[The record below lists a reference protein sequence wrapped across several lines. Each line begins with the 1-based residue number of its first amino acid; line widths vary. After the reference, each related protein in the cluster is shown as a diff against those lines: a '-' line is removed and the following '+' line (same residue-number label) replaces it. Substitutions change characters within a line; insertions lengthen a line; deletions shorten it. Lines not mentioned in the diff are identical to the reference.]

1 MDENN
6 YNDVLINIQLEGN
19 YFYEN
24 ENNLNDYF
32 IAYKLIL
39 IATDQDNEDCEG
51 ELYNRLKSVINDEN
65 LIFTCVGANSETHRI
80 IGVPEIE
87 YFEFE
92 NSNYTILENAT
103 IFEAIDFINHLKT
116 IDFMDL
122 NSKKLYNK
130 KNYKSVE

>member
-1 MDENN
+1 MNENN
-6 YNDVLINIQLEGN
+6 YDDVLINIQLEGN

-24 ENNLNDYF
+24 EDNLNDYF
-32 IAYKLIL
+32 IAYQLVL

-51 ELYNRLKSVINDEN
+51 ELYNRLKSEINEEN
-65 LIFTCVGANSETHRI
+65 LIFTCVGPNSETQRI
-80 IGVPEIE
+80 IGLPEIE

-103 IFEAIDFINHLKT
+103 IFEAIDFINNIKT
-116 IDFMDL
+116 IDFNNL
-122 NSKKLYNK
+122 KSKNLYNK